1 MKQLRW
7 LNLILVFTF
16 LTACSVGSDGIGFP
30 SIFNTPT
37 PLPKPQVTVISPP
50 DAEEPMRAYLE
61 AFKAE
66 DYSAMYEMLNQASRA
81 VITAEDFAARHTDA
95 LNMMSAGSFDYET
108 QSTLV
113 NNPYTAQAAFRIV
126 YHTALVGDISRE
138 MVAHFNLEDGQW
150 KLQWDESLIL
160 PELTGGN
167 RLAMDYQIPARGDI
181 YDSSGKAIV
190 NQTSAVAL
198 GIIPGQMSNENSGT
212 LVNELS
218 RLCSIDPDD
227 IRDKIDVSGL
237 DWYIPVCEA
246 SVEEADRILALN
258 PGGLVVTP
266 YEARFYHQGL
276 ASQTV
281 GYTQF
286 ISEENLDEYRR
297 LGYRGNERVGA
308 IGIEKWAEDYLAG
321 QHGGSL
327 YMVDPNSGQIVSR
340 IYDSTP
346 QPASSVYLTID
357 SNLQYYAQQAL
368 TGFRGAV
375 VVLERDT
382 GRVLAMASSPG
393 FDANLFE
400 PNNYNNTLLADLLND
415 VGGDQP
421 LVNRA
426 TQGQYP
432 LGSVF
437 KIVTFS
443 AGLESG
449 LFLPETTLDCQYEWK
464 GLPDRTLYDW
474 TWEKCQETIQ
484 AGEFCNSSRNTPSG
498 LLTLP
503 EGLMRS
509 CNPWFYQIGL
519 DLYNFDRGSDIANM
533 ARAFGFGAP
542 TGIEQVTE
550 APGQIL
556 DPPSLLDAVNQA
568 VGQGDVLVTPLQVA
582 RMIAAVGN
590 GGTLYRPQLVEK
602 IQPIEGDPTIIF
614 KPEAHGTL
622 PLRADNLEVL
632 QEALVSVVQ
641 NPRGTAN
648 FRLRGMDLPAAG
660 KTGTAESGSTT
671 GKPHAWFAGYTDCAN
686 KAEEYPVCSDKPD
699 IAVAVI
705 VENMGD
711 GSEYGGPIFRRM
723 IQVHYFETPQSLFWW
738 EASYGV
744 PQTPT
749 PIGGIPTKTPKP
761 SE

>member
-1 MKQLRW
+1 
-7 LNLILVFTF
+7 
-16 LTACSVGSDGIGFP
+16 
-30 SIFNTPT
+30 
-37 PLPKPQVTVISPP
+37 
-50 DAEEPMRAYLE
+50 MRAYLE
-61 AFKAE
+61 AFKSE
-66 DYSAMYEMLNQASRA
+66 DYAAMYEMLNQASQDA
-81 VITAEDFAARHTDA
+81 ISPEDFADRHREA
-95 LNMMSAGSFDYET
+95 LNTMSAGSFDYET
-108 QSTLV
+108 LSTLI
-113 NNPYTAQAAFRIV
+113 NDPYTAQVAFRVI
-126 YHTALVGDISRE
+126 YHTTLVGDISRD
-138 MVAHFNLEDGQW
+138 MVARFSLEDGQW
-150 KLQWDESLIL
+150 KLGWDTTLIL

-181 YDSSGKAIV
+181 YDANGEAVV

-198 GIIPGQMSNENSGT
+198 GIIPGQMSDKNSGT
-212 LVNELS
+212 LINELAN
-218 RLCSIDPDD
+218 LCTLDPED
-227 IRDKIDVSGL
+227 IRDKIDASGL
-237 DWYIPVCEA
+237 DWYIPVCES
-246 SVEEADRILALN
+246 SVEEAERILAIN

-276 ASQTV
+276 ASQVV

-286 ISEENLDEYRR
+286 ISEENLNEYRR
-297 LGYRGNERVGA
+297 LGYRGDERVGA
-308 IGIEKWAEDYLAG
+308 AGIEKWAEEFVAG

-327 YMVDPNSGQIVSR
+327 YVVDSNTGQIVST
-340 IYDSTP
+340 IASSNP

-357 SNLQYYAQQAL
+357 SNLQYYAQQSL
-368 TGFRGAV
+368 TSFRGAV

-400 PNNYNNTLLADLLND
+400 PSNYNNSLLSELLND
-415 VGGDQP
+415 AEQP

-437 KIVTFS
+437 KVITFS
-443 AGLESG
+443 AALESG

-503 EGLMRS
+503 EGIMRS
-509 CNPWFYQIGL
+509 CNPWFWQIGL

-542 TGIEQVTE
+542 TGIEQVSE
-550 APGQIL
+550 SPGQIT

-590 GGTLYRPQLVEK
+590 GGTLYRPQIIEK
-602 IQPIEGDPTIIF
+602 IQPIDGSPTVVF
-614 KPEAHGTL
+614 KPEARGTL
-622 PLRADNLEVL
+622 PLRSDNLEVL
-632 QEALVSVVQ
+632 QEALVSVVE

-648 FRLRGMDLPAAG
+648 FRLRGMDFPVAG
-660 KTGTAESGSTT
+660 KTGTAESGSIN
-671 GKPHAWFAGYTDCAN
+671 GKPHAWFAGYTDCAES
-686 KAEEYPVCSDKPD
+686 AEEYPVCSDKPD

-705 VENMGD
+705 VENIGD
-711 GSEYGGPIFRRM
+711 GSEYGAPIFRRM
-723 IQVHYFETPQSLFWW
+723 IQVHYFGTPQSLFWW

-744 PQTPT
+744 PRTPT

-761 SE
+761 

>member
-1 MKQLRW
+1 MNRFRW
-7 LNLILVFTF
+7 FNLIVILAF
-16 LTACSVGSDGIGFP
+16 LTACSGESGGIGFP

-37 PLPKPQVTVISPP
+37 PLPTPVVRITSAP
-50 DAEEPMRAYLE
+50 DAQEPMRAYLE
-61 AFKAE
+61 AFKTE
-66 DYSAMYEMLNQASRA
+66 DYAAMYEMLNQASRDA
-81 VITAEDFAARHTDA
+81 ISPEDFAARHREA
-95 LNMMSAGSFDYET
+95 LNTMSAGSFDYET
-108 QSTLV
+108 LSTLV
-113 NNPYTAQAAFRIV
+113 NDPYTAQVAYRIT
-126 YHTALVGDISRE
+126 YQTALVGDISRD
-138 MVAHFNLEDGQW
+138 MVAPFNLEDGEW
-150 KLQWDESLIL
+150 KLGWDASLIL
-160 PELTGGN
+160 PELAGGM

-181 YDSSGKAIV
+181 YDANGEAIV
-190 NQTSAVAL
+190 NQANAVAL
-198 GIIPGQMSNENSGT
+198 GIIPGQMNDNSSGT
-212 LVNELS
+212 LVNELAK
-218 RLCSIDPDD
+218 LCTLDPDE
-227 IRDKIDVSGL
+227 IRDKIAVSGL
-237 DWYIPVCEA
+237 DWYIPICEA

-266 YEARFYHQGL
+266 YEARFYHRGL
-276 ASQTV
+276 ASQVV

-297 LGYRGNERVGA
+297 LGYRGDERVGA
-308 IGIEKWAEDYLAG
+308 AGIEKWAEDFVAG
-321 QHGGSL
+321 EHGGSL
-327 YMVDPNSGQIVSR
+327 YIVDPNTGQIISN
-340 IYDSTP
+340 IASSDP

-357 SNLQYYAQQAL
+357 SNLQFYAQQAL

-400 PNNYNNTLLADLLND
+400 PNNYNNSLLSELLND
-415 VGGDQP
+415 AEQP

-437 KIVTFS
+437 KVVTFS
-443 AGLESG
+443 AALESG
-449 LFLPETTLDCQYEWK
+449 LFLPETTLDCQYEWT

-503 EGLMRS
+503 EGIMRS
-509 CNPWFYQIGL
+509 CNPWFWQIGL

-542 TGIEQVTE
+542 TGIEQVAE
-550 APGQIL
+550 APGQIT
-556 DPPSLLDAVNQA
+556 DPPGILDAVNQA

-582 RMIAAVGN
+582 TMIAAVGN
-590 GGTLYRPQLVEK
+590 GGTLYRPQLIES
-602 IQPIEGDPTIIF
+602 IQPIEGNPTAVF
-614 KPEAHGTL
+614 KPEARGTL
-622 PLRADNLEVL
+622 PLRAENLEVL
-632 QEALVSVVQ
+632 QDALVSVVQ

-660 KTGTAESGSTT
+660 KTGTAESGSAN
-671 GKPHAWFAGYTDCAN
+671 GRPHAWFAGYTDCAER
-686 KAEEYPVCSDKPD
+686 AEEYPVCSDKPD

-705 VENMGD
+705 VENIGD
-711 GSEYGGPIFRRM
+711 GSEYGAPIFRRM
-723 IQVHYFETPQSLFWW
+723 IQVHYFGTPQSLFWW

-744 PQTPT
+744 PRTPT
-749 PIGGIPTKTPKP
+749 PIGGIPTRTPRP
-761 SE
+761 